1 MVWARL
7 PRAIVVWES
16 PTIATRLCRSSAKVW
31 SLAEASDLLY
41 LPPPSQEL
49 LFRRVGKQVRMAPFQ
64 CVIQE
69 IQVLLS
75 LLGHSVLHRSGTDW
89 DCQAQSPVSQLKFLS
104 TGASH
109 LLLIS
114 IKFYGRSIIAEP
126 LRLFH

>member
-1 MVWARL
+1 M
-7 PRAIVVWES
+7 
-16 PTIATRLCRSSAKVW
+16 T
-31 SLAEASDLLY
+31 AEAIKTIEVILKRGSDVQIQRKGLVAGRSQRLLY

-89 DCQAQSPVSQLKFLS
+89 DCQAQSHCPS
-104 TGASH
+104 
-109 LLLIS
+109 
-114 IKFYGRSIIAEP
+114 
-126 LRLFH
+126 